1 MTTAADYRRYARECI
16 DSAND
21 ALTEPVRQQFLD
33 LATLWLTAAERMET
47 RPGPLPQNQITL
59 TVRERRDRAVENEPC
74 K

>member
-47 RPGPLPQNQITL
+47 RPGPLPQNQNK
-59 TVRERRDRAVENEPC
+59 VDGSRAPGSGSG